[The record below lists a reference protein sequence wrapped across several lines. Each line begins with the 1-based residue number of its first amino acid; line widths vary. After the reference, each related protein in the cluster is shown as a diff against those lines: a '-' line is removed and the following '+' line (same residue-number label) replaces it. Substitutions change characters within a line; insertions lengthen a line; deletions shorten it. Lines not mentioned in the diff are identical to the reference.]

1 MHICSRSTLVDL
13 TPNSILAATEL
24 PPGADHANQ
33 FRRPL
38 ELCRCASKAQEEN
51 SVGRNVQGC
60 AGYAPCARSL
70 RASPP
75 GRREVDLRWTHMPP
89 PPPTVCHAFHP
100 TPPASV
106 TASSDA
112 AAAAA
117 IAAHRLPAPL
127 AARAAA
133 CLPPRPDIMN
143 TRPPPTPPP
152 LIGRRER
159 GCFFGVGFPRRDAV
173 PTFDDYPVPVLAA
186 RSSGGTPQLTASLEI
201 HIEPRRLC
209 PARPVRR
216 NSIPSFCSNDSLGRP
231 RTLRSRSR
239 AERACPCP
247 SCVESTSLLKKKE
260 SYHLGVQLKTL
271 AAA

>member
-13 TPNSILAATEL
+13 TPHSILAATEL

-127 AARAAA
+127 AARAQPAFRA
-133 CLPPRPDIMN
+133 QGSSTEGGGANDARPFMDGFLRCCSGSDVTLTERPDLLLDI
-143 TRPPPTPPP
+143 
-152 LIGRRER
+152 
-159 GCFFGVGFPRRDAV
+159 
-173 PTFDDYPVPVLAA
+173 
-186 RSSGGTPQLTASLEI
+186 TAFQPHQVSAHVSATYSL
-201 HIEPRRLC
+201 RLVT
-209 PARPVRR
+209 VR
-216 NSIPSFCSNDSLGRP
+216 
-231 RTLRSRSR
+231 
-239 AERACPCP
+239 
-247 SCVESTSLLKKKE
+247 
-260 SYHLGVQLKTL
+260 
-271 AAA
+271 

>member
-1 MHICSRSTLVDL
+1 MHICSRSTLVNL
-13 TPNSILAATEL
+13 TPHSILAATEL

-117 IAAHRLPAPL
+117 AIAAHRLPAPL

-152 LIGRRER
+152 LIGRR
-159 GCFFGVGFPRRDAV
+159 GGVFFRCWV
-173 PTFDDYPVPVLAA
+173 PTSRCRD
-186 RSSGGTPQLTASLEI
+186 
-201 HIEPRRLC
+201 RL
-209 PARPVRR
+209 
-216 NSIPSFCSNDSLGRP
+216 
-231 RTLRSRSR
+231 TLRSPPTRTSSPRALRAARRS
-239 AERACPCP
+239 
-247 SCVESTSLLKKKE
+247 
-260 SYHLGVQLKTL
+260 
-271 AAA
+271 